1 LWHPAPDVQQKLKDL
16 YVEIEGW
23 IEEKMG
29 DVQGE
34 FQGGSIDIIT
44 SEEVEGWKKKMQEI
58 LG

>member
-1 LWHPAPDVQQKLKDL
+1 
-16 YVEIEGW
+16 
-23 IEEKMG
+23 MG

>member
-1 LWHPAPDVQQKLKDL
+1 
-16 YVEIEGW
+16 VEIEGW

-44 SEEVEGWKKKMQEI
+44 SEEVDGWKSKMKEV